1 MIGTRYEEYY
11 SGHGLFDGENITV
24 DVKEYGLDI
33 EFDFDYTQEGI
44 RWNHA
49 CEYGE
54 DIPDEGEC
62 SDVHFEIT
70 DIKFYDENGYEIQ
83 VSREEYEKVEKAV
96 EKAYEDRITEYAY
109 ENGDTE

>member
-1 MIGTRYEEYY
+1 MRGTRYEREF

-24 DVKEYGLDI
+24 DGVEYGVDV
-33 EFDFDYTQEGI
+33 EFDFDYSESGI
-44 RWNHA
+44 NWDHN

-70 DIKFYDENGYEIQ
+70 DIKFYDEIGHEIQ
-83 VSREEYEKVEKAV
+83 VSREEYAKVEKAV

-109 ENGDTE
+109 ENGEAE